1 MERWAQK
8 CAIVTGAASGIGKE
22 ITISLLKNKINVL
35 ALDVNTEKLSLLNHE
50 WMQLEGSNKLCIM
63 RCNIS
68 NEKDLERAFSFME
81 TEWNSGV
88 DIMVNNAG
96 VIELSRII
104 GKIIHNNCNEK
115 KRNNIFKYL
124 FKNAQSIIFIYL
136 FFNS

>member
-104 GKIIHNNCNEK
+104 GKIIHNNCNERK
-115 KRNNIFKYL
+115 KK
-124 FKNAQSIIFIYL
+124 QHV
-136 FFNS
+136 